1 MAEAQWFV
9 VHTYSGYENN
19 VKTSIEKTIVNRKL
33 QDVILDVRV
42 PMQDTLETK
51 NGERVLKKK
60 MMFPG
65 YVLVHMVM
73 NDNTWYVVRN
83 TRGVTGFVG
92 PGSKPVPLTEQ
103 EINNLGLLEDGTE
116 VIPEFVE
123 GEEVIIQSGNWRN
136 SVGEIKAVNNSK
148 RKVMVEVT
156 MFNRAT
162 IAEFSFDEVIL
173 KK

>member
-1 MAEAQWFV
+1 MADAQWYV

-19 VKTSIEKTIVNRKL
+19 VKINLEKTIENRKL

-42 PMQDTLETK
+42 PMQDTLELK
-51 NGERVLKKK
+51 NGTRVLKKK

-92 PGSKPVPLTEQ
+92 PGSKPVPLTER
-103 EINNLGLLEDGTE
+103 EIENMGLLSDGTE
-116 VIPEFVE
+116 AIPELSRVRRLSFRVVT
-123 GEEVIIQSGNWRN
+123 GETPPARSRRSTTASARLWLR
-136 SVGEIKAVNNSK
+136 
-148 RKVMVEVT
+148 
-156 MFNRAT
+156 
-162 IAEFSFDEVIL
+162 
-173 KK
+173 